1 MSYSNGPRI
10 VTDGLVLYL
19 DAGNSK
25 SYPGSGSVWNDLSGN
40 NNNGTLANGPTFSS
54 ENKGSIIFD
63 GTNDNIIVS
72 NISNFN
78 QTSGITVSVMIY
90 ATAKMGSYDTFISKY
105 TNVNAGT
112 DGLKWIL
119 RMENYKVSWYT
130 NTGSFSNVLSN
141 ATLSLNQWYYL
152 TGVFNGTQRIIYING
167 VLDNSN
173 NTTGTLIDN
182 SLTPVRLGSSGIGE
196 YFKGNIT
203 SSTIYNR
210 ALSPTEILQNYNALK
225 GRFNL

>member
-1 MSYSNGPRI
+1 MSYNTGPKI
-10 VTDGLVLYL
+10 VTNGLVLCL
-19 DAGNSK
+19 DAASNK
-25 SYPGSGSVWNDLSGN
+25 SYPGTGTSWNDLSGN
-40 NNNGTLANGPTFSS
+40 NNNGTLTNGPTFSS
-54 ENKGSIIFD
+54 TNKGSIVFD
-63 GTNDNIIVS
+63 GSDDNVIVS

-78 QTSGITVSVMIY
+78 QTSGITVSAMIY

-105 TNVNAGT
+105 TNVDSGT
-112 DGLKWIL
+112 NGLKWIL

-130 NTGSFSNVLSN
+130 NTGSFSNVVSN
-141 ATLSLNQWYYL
+141 TTLSLNQWYYL

-173 NTTGTLIDN
+173 STTGTLIDN

-203 SSTIYNR
+203 SFTIYNR
-210 ALSPTEILQNYNALK
+210 GLSPSEVRENYNAIK
-225 GRFNL
+225 ERFIS